1 MSSWTPTKYKTRN
14 WAEYNLSLKKRG
26 SLSIWFDP
34 EMAWEAAPSGR
45 RGRQQAYSDAAIK
58 ACLTLKVLFGLP
70 LRQTTGFIAS
80 LLKLVGLDWSVP
92 DFRTLCRRQKALSVA
107 IPYKGSAGPLHL
119 LIDSTGIKAEG
130 EGEWN
135 ARKHGGPK
143 RRLWLKIHI
152 GIDEQTL
159 EIRAIEVTSSSIGDA
174 PILPDLLNQ
183 IPPDQEL
190 GSVTAD
196 GAYDT
201 RKCHDAIAARDA
213 HAVIPPRKN
222 AKLWKP
228 DTPGARACNEAVRA
242 SKYLGRALWRQVT
255 GYHRR
260 SRVETKMHCVKLL
273 GQRLSARDF
282 DRQVAEIQI
291 RAAILNG
298 FTALGIP
305 STVAVG

>member
-1 MSSWTPTKYKTRN
+1 MPGPLLEVADVFRDHGAAWRAANAGHINLNQLKVMSAIERCRTAALGGHVTRC
-14 WAEYNLSLKKRG
+14 A
-26 SLSIWFDP
+26 DC
-34 EMAWEAAPSGR
+34 AHAPSGR
-45 RGRQQAYSDAAIK
+45 RGRQQAYWDAAIQ

-70 LRQTTGFIAS
+70 LRQTTGFVAS

-92 DFRTLCRRQKALSVA
+92 DYSTLCRRQRTLSVA

-135 ARKHGGPK
+135 ARKHGGSK
-143 RRLWLKIHI
+143 RRLWRKIHI
-152 GIDEQTL
+152 GIDEETL

-174 PILPDLLNQ
+174 PMLPDMLSQ

-222 AKLWKP
+222 AKMWKP
-228 DTPGARACNEAVRA
+228 DTPGARARNEAERS
-242 SKYLGRALWRQVT
+242 SKYLGRALEQP
-255 GYHRR
+255 H
-260 SRVETKMHCVKLL
+260 
-273 GQRLSARDF
+273 LS
-282 DRQVAEIQI
+282 
-291 RAAILNG
+291 G
-298 FTALGIP
+298 P
-305 STVAVG
+305 Y